1 MFFLFSI
8 AHDHYTN
15 HSMAHIR
22 NFFSLV
28 AAEKE
33 RFQIAFEL
41 PFFPRFSLALPRF
54 CTVFSWFCTADSLPA
69 EGIVGFP
76 MANCRAWLLQQ
87 LMGRNLRDVLQ
98 LLSLLPPQ
106 LERAHLSLFS
116 LFSTVF
122 FFLPPNTSEIETLPF
137 AYFFKTLNSTL
148 SQNEKD
154 GWKMKG
160 YASIQCWA
168 PQPSPHPHGRLQ
180 SCWFLDPWR
189 DPLDTSP
196 GWPTAQNSQAAVSFA
211 LCTCCLG
218 NADFLWGANC
228 LGQVDGY

>member
-1 MFFLFSI
+1 MI
-8 AHDHYTN
+8 T
-15 HSMAHIR
+15 I
-22 NFFSLV
+22 
-28 AAEKE
+28 
-33 RFQIAFEL
+33 QITAWLTLGISSPWWLQRRRGFRL
-41 PFFPRFSLALPRF
+41 LLNCLFFPGFHLLYPGFALFFPGFALLILCRLRALLAFPWQTAGPD
-54 CTVFSWFCTADSLPA
+54 CSSSWW
-69 EGIVGFP
+69 EGTSG
-76 MANCRAWLLQQ
+76 MCCSCCHC
-87 LMGRNLRDVLQ
+87 
-98 LLSLLPPQ
+98 SLLNWRGHTCPCFPYFP
-106 LERAHLSLFS
+106 LF
-116 LFSTVF
+116 F

-211 LCTCCLG
+211 PCTCCLG